1 MHAHSTPEGHTGDFP
16 DAFGHL
22 QGMRDFTTSLID
34 LVLGR
39 SCAGCDEPGLLICQD
54 CKQALQPRIRLRRDL
69 DVSDLMEGLRIPV
82 ICALDYRG
90 TTRQVLYRYKDH
102 RIRQLAIFLRPA
114 LAESIT
120 FAAHHVGIELRQALL
135 TPLPTR
141 RSSIRRRGFDSTA
154 HLVQSAAPLTGTAG
168 MRHLLADVRKHGAA
182 KHVGAFE
189 REQRA
194 IDAFRVRKEG
204 SLPTQP
210 VILVDDIVTTG
221 ATVKEAAETLL
232 VAGVQVVAV
241 ATVAGT
247 P

>member
-1 MHAHSTPEGHTGDFP
+1 VRKHSTLEGLTGDFSV
-16 DAFGHL
+16 DFRHC
-22 QGMRDFTTSLID
+22 QGMGDFATSLID

-39 SCAGCDEPGLLICQD
+39 SCAGCDEPGVLLCHE
-54 CKQALQPRIRLRRDL
+54 CTQALQPCTRLRRGL
-69 DVSDLMEGLRIPV
+69 DVSDLVEDLRIPV
-82 ICALDYRG
+82 VCALDYRG
-90 TTRQVLYRYKDH
+90 ATRQVLYRYKDH
-102 RIRQLAIFLRPA
+102 RIRQLAISLSPA

-120 FAAHHVGIELRQALL
+120 FAAHHVGIEIRQTLL

-154 HLVQSAAPLTGTAG
+154 HLLQCSARLTGAAG
-168 MRHLLADVRKHGAA
+168 MRHLLTDVRTHGAA

-194 IDAFRVRKEG
+194 IGAFQVRKEG

-221 ATVKEAAETLL
+221 ATVKEAVETLL
-232 VAGVQVVAV
+232 LAGVQVAAV